1 MKAANY
7 KLIKEF
13 RKKIDIKQRKKHNA
27 KDVKTIL
34 PPVNFVYGKANRPST
49 PIKNIINNDYGNKAI
64 MQIKNEYK
72 KYFKQKSLEVFKPP
86 KVVPRFINP
95 KAAEYRRLKENKKNS
110 MDVSLN
116 GDNSGFNNEKPLYKL
131 KMFLSVGSKI
141 AETIKKFKTYHPYK
155 KRKNQATN
163 NESRSGSVIQRV
175 QENHEDFNQK
185 ELNEIKGKESK
196 TIDHAPVSSN
206 VLSQNNQ

>member
-95 KAAEYRRLKENKKNS
+95 KA
-110 MDVSLN
+110 D
-116 GDNSGFNNEKPLYKL
+116 KL

-175 QENHEDFNQK
+175 QENHEDFNLK